1 MSIRKYDCLLSY
13 LYNKVLFNEFV
24 IQNCTKMPNYQR
36 VALRI
41 QFRLIQNSRRQLNQ
55 KYFLHILT
63 SCLSFFW
70 IVFIGTDRL
79 QCLQHGQ
86 ETSFYR
92 KTTPHYRWFFWAG
105 IKTIGAMM
113 LPFGC
118 NTSQPIPNI
127 LADNFFLKNGQV
139 KFWPDN
145 ENVGS
150 FLKKSDISLLQL
162 VVNRNERC

>member
-1 MSIRKYDCLLSY
+1 MTWRWRMVRWWVTPDSIYHAPTVCYVYNSFDICCINVGQLVWGRLHGEPILI
-13 LYNKVLFNEFV
+13 LY
-24 IQNCTKMPNYQR
+24 
-36 VALRI
+36 
-41 QFRLIQNSRRQLNQ
+41 QL
-55 KYFLHILT
+55 YST
-63 SCLSFFW
+63 
-70 IVFIGTDRL
+70 TDRL

-86 ETSFYR
+86 ESRFHR
-92 KTTPHYRWFFWAG
+92 KTTPHFRWFFWAG

-127 LADNFFLKNGQV
+127 LADTFFSKNGQV

-150 FLKKSDISLLQL
+150 VLKKSDISLLQL

>member
-1 MSIRKYDCLLSY
+1 
-13 LYNKVLFNEFV
+13 
-24 IQNCTKMPNYQR
+24 
-36 VALRI
+36 
-41 QFRLIQNSRRQLNQ
+41 
-55 KYFLHILT
+55 
-63 SCLSFFW
+63 
-70 IVFIGTDRL
+70 
-79 QCLQHGQ
+79 
-86 ETSFYR
+86 
-92 KTTPHYRWFFWAG
+92 
-105 IKTIGAMM
+105 M

>member
-1 MSIRKYDCLLSY
+1 MTCVTLLFHTDDRH
-13 LYNKVLFNEFV
+13 KV
-24 IQNCTKMPNYQR
+24 IM
-36 VALRI
+36 
-41 QFRLIQNSRRQLNQ
+41 NQ
-55 KYFLHILT
+55 WRTYIIDIAHV
-63 SCLSFFW
+63 
-70 IVFIGTDRL
+70 VFISFAICHIICITDGILSDMRYIVVSTDRL

-86 ETSFYR
+86 ESRFHR
-92 KTTPHYRWFFWAG
+92 KTTPHFRWFFWAG

-127 LADNFFLKNGQV
+127 LADTFFSKNGQV

-150 FLKKSDISLLQL
+150 VLKKSDISLLQL

>member
-1 MSIRKYDCLLSY
+1 MSFSSYRNLQARIAYNVFNMDRKLGFIAKL
-13 LYNKVLFNEFV
+13 
-24 IQNCTKMPNYQR
+24 P
-36 VALRI
+36 
-41 QFRLIQNSRRQLNQ
+41 LIIGGF
-55 KYFLHILT
+55 FL
-63 SCLSFFW
+63 
-70 IVFIGTDRL
+70 
-79 QCLQHGQ
+79 
-86 ETSFYR
+86 
-92 KTTPHYRWFFWAG
+92 AG

-127 LADNFFLKNGQV
+127 LADTFFSKNGQV

-150 FLKKSDISLLQL
+150 VLKKSDISLLQL

>member
-1 MSIRKYDCLLSY
+1 MLL
-13 LYNKVLFNEFV
+13 VCFV
-24 IQNCTKMPNYQR
+24 
-36 VALRI
+36 
-41 QFRLIQNSRRQLNQ
+41 
-55 KYFLHILT
+55 
-63 SCLSFFW
+63 
-70 IVFIGTDRL
+70 TDRL
-79 QCLQHGQ
+79 QCLQQGQ
-86 ETSFYR
+86 ETRENR
-92 KTTPHYRWFFWAG
+92 KTTPHYRCFFLAG

-127 LADNFFLKNGQV
+127 LADTFFSKNGQV

-150 FLKKSDISLLQL
+150 VLKKSDISLLQL